1 MLNRNVI
8 YSNEKNI
15 MPINVFKKH
24 PGNPVVVD
32 ILSWPSE
39 CQVASQ

>member
-15 MPINVFKKH
+15 MSINVFKKH
-24 PGNPVVVD
+24 PDNPVVVD
-32 ILSWPSE
+32 NLSWPSE
-39 CQVASQ
+39 HQVASQ